1 MSSIVTIQQVGL
13 IVDLIYHNQSRSD
26 KKPVSLLY
34 KEAGTSINTF
44 FKVRSILIDMD
55 LLVIVGERR
64 NQTSYWN
71 PNRSQP
77 TPSMLQE
84 VYRRYTKDYKV
95 RVKEIKKQRGK
106 ISLQEALKVLT
117 SMGYSG
123 VISRKKCDG
132 YITMIEEIDLDKVG
146 D

>member
-84 VYRRYTKDYKV
+84 VYRRYTKDIKS
-95 RVKEIKKQRGK
+95 RVKVNKKAQRRPD
-106 ISLQEALKVLT
+106 LNEALSILSNSYVRKQLMIDSGQLIDKYGT
-117 SMGYSG
+117 G
-123 VISRKKCDG
+123 VI
-132 YITMIEEIDLDKVG
+132 
-146 D
+146 